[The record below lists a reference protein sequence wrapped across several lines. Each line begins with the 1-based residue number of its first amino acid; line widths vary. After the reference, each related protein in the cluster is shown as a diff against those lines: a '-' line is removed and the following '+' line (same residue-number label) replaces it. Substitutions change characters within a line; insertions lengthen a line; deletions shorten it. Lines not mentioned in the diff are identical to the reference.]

1 MDEPAYPVLYRRE
14 GRERPRDQLEHGAW
28 QSERPHQSRM
38 DQALAESRGSGH
50 RYRFPRQGRIE
61 DGERPQDHPG
71 GWQGSIRR
79 VFGGSLTPEREVV
92 RGVSVYVGRIF
103 REMRPSAG
111 SNQARALTLIS
122 RQSRGPHR
130 ARLRGGVESPRLVR
144 PVSSWRAPRAEAVM
158 RSHNE
163 YEIRVCSRITG

>member
-28 QSERPHQSRM
+28 QSERPHQSGM

-50 RYRFPRQGRIE
+50 RHRFPRQGRIE

-71 GWQGSIRR
+71 GWQGSTRR

-103 REMRPSAG
+103 RE
-111 SNQARALTLIS
+111 T
-122 RQSRGPHR
+122 
-130 ARLRGGVESPRLVR
+130 
-144 PVSSWRAPRAEAVM
+144 

-163 YEIRVCSRITG
+163 YEIRVCSRITGYRRGLRTLEGLPMNQRYLLA